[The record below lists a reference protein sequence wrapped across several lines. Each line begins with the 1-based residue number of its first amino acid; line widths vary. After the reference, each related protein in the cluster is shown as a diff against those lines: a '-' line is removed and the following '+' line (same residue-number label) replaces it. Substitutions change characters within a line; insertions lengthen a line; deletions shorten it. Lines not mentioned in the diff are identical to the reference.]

1 MLRYL
6 HFILFFLILSENVYC
21 QRRLDSLYFRSDLIA
36 DLESL
41 KQELIKSHPG
51 PFEFCDER
59 YFQKVY
65 EASNFA
71 VEDRTSLAEFSLIV
85 SNLLNTL
92 RDSHTAIDYGQL
104 LDLQFAA
111 GGYYMPLSLELSQAS
126 DSNRILIAND
136 WEARISPGSEL
147 LAINGI
153 AKEKL
158 LKRAMDYACI
168 EGDAEDARKNVA
180 VSILTICAGLQVAY
194 QSTNQVKV
202 VDYITGDTLDVSVKG
217 YQRKEFYKERA
228 RLHQAHHPYPV
239 QLKLDSDNNVAILQ
253 ISTFAP
259 SSSKKY
265 RRQIADSFQKIKE
278 SKLQHLI
285 LDLRNNGGG
294 SSSLVEY
301 LYSFIDTAGY
311 NTPSNVIGRNSR
323 VSNSRSKLMNS
334 AFADVVM
341 ALFFAR
347 DEDVQSFRHFAQLPL
362 GAVDTVYFKN
372 PAKQAADAVYN
383 GNCYVLM
390 NGLTASAAVDFTS
403 AFKKRNRGV
412 LVGRQCL
419 GPITGT
425 WGNPAAFTLP
435 KTGLR
440 VSIST
445 IRYNYDNTFR
455 YERAGILPDFFVER
469 SPQDVH
475 ADRDSPVDFV
485 INLIK
490 KR

>member
-6 HFILFFLILSENVYC
+6 FAILLLSIISTNLYS
-21 QRRLDSLYFRSDLIA
+21 QRRLDSLYFRSDLIS

-41 KQELIKSHPG
+41 KQELMKSHPG

-136 WEARISPGSEL
+136 WEERISPGSEL

-180 VSILTICAGLQVAY
+180 VSILTICAGLKVAY

-217 YQRKEFYKERA
+217 YQRKEFYKERT
-228 RLHQAHHPYPV
+228 RQSQALHPYPV
-239 QLKLDSDNNVAILQ
+239 QLKLDSDNNLAILQ
-253 ISTFAP
+253 VSTFAP

-265 RRQIADSFQKIKE
+265 RRQIADSFRQIKE
-278 SKLQHLI
+278 SKLQNLI

-323 VSNSRSKLMNS
+323 LSNSRSRLMNS
-334 AFADVVM
+334 VFADVVM

-372 PAKQAADAVYN
+372 PAKQAPDAVYN

-455 YERAGILPDFFVER
+455 YERAGILPDHFVER
-469 SPQDVH
+469 SAQDVH